1 MVHAS
6 ASATTRL
13 HCPLDNR
20 EVIMAGQ
27 SSSDKAPSAPLALL
41 LIDVINDLEWE
52 GGEQILPQAREMA
65 AKLAALKQRARERG
79 IPAIYV
85 NDNFG
90 QWQSDFRRLVEH
102 VLQDGTR
109 GEPVAAQLA
118 PADDD
123 YFVLKPLHSG
133 FYQSALT
140 TLLDH
145 LETTTLIIAG
155 IATDY
160 CVLFTAADAYM
171 RGFKI
176 VVPRDCSA
184 ANQASFHERALE
196 LMERVLKADLTPSD
210 ELDLDSLAQEE
221 RAERAS
227 VGREGA

>member
-1 MVHAS
+1 M
-6 ASATTRL
+6 TR
-13 HCPLDNR
+13 
-20 EVIMAGQ
+20 Q
-27 SSSDKAPSAPLALL
+27 SSSNERPSSPVALL

-52 GGEQILPQAREMA
+52 GGEQILAQAKGMA
-65 AKLAALKQRARERG
+65 EKLSALKQRAREHG

-102 VLQDGTR
+102 VLQDGVR
-109 GEPVAAQLA
+109 GEPLALQLA
-118 PADDD
+118 PAGDD

-133 FYQSALT
+133 FYQSTLS

-145 LETTTLIIAG
+145 LETTTLVIG
-155 IATDY
+155 GLATDY

-176 VVPRDCSA
+176 FVPRDCSA
-184 ANQASFHERALE
+184 ANQQSYHEQTLE

-210 ELDLDSLAQEE
+210 ELDLYTLAEHE

-227 VGREGA
+227 VGHEGA

>member
-1 MVHAS
+1 
-6 ASATTRL
+6 
-13 HCPLDNR
+13 
-20 EVIMAGQ
+20 MAGQ
-27 SSSDKAPSAPLALL
+27 SNSDEVPSSPVALL

-52 GGEQILPQAREMA
+52 GGEQLLPHARQMA
-65 AKLAALKQRARERG
+65 EKLSELKQRAREHG

-109 GEPVAAQLA
+109 GEPVASYLA

-133 FYQSALT
+133 FYQTTLA

-145 LETTTLIIAG
+145 LETTTLIVTG
-155 IATDY
+155 MATDF
-160 CVLFTAADAYM
+160 CVLFTANDAYM
-171 RGFKI
+171 RGFK
-176 VVPRDCSA
+176 VYVPRDCSA
-184 ANQASFHERALE
+184 ANQERYHEQTLE

-210 ELDLDSLAQEE
+210 ELDLDSLAQHE

-227 VGREGA
+227 VGGEGA